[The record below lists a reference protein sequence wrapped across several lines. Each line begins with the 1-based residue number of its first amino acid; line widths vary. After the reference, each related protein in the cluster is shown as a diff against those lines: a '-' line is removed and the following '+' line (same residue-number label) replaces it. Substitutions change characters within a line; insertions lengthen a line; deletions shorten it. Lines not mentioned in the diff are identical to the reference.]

1 MKQKIKE
8 FHRNERQIPKNMKD
22 NGNNTVIL
30 HINWK
35 KYLYKC
41 IKSFLTQINEQV
53 QQCKYMKNHNF
64 SNRYPNYMYLI
75 NKNSVI

>member
-1 MKQKIKE
+1 
-8 FHRNERQIPKNMKD
+8 MKD
-22 NGNNTVIL
+22 NGNNKVIL

-53 QQCKYMKNHNF
+53 QQCKYGKNHNF

-75 NKNSVI
+75 NKNSVISLRKHTHNRWQSSHIV